1 MIFVIFVRRSL
12 SEVKP
17 SELLCL
23 VQPKSSRGPAG
34 HLLLS
39 GLPLPLPLREPTL
52 SSVSDLRQTPTISVQ
67 WYSPDHSISI
77 YLQNKCT
84 FSKLNNYLL
93 SARDVIL
100 TGTELHANLHEM
112 ARRNE

>member
-67 WYSPDHSISI
+67 RYSPDHSISI
-77 YLQNKCT
+77 YLDKCT